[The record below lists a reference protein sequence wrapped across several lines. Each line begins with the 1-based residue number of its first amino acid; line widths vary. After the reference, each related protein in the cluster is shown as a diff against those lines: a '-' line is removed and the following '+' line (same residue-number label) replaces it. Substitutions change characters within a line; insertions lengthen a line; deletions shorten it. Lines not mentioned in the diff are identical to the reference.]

1 VKNRTHIVT
10 HPSGVNLI
18 RKTGYKL
25 FESDHMTH
33 SLSRRTVL
41 CGVAS
46 LAATASF
53 IQSAT
58 ARTEFSK
65 ASFEAAQA
73 AGKPIIVEVSATW
86 CPVCKAQAPILA
98 SLRSKPEYRNVAFF
112 EIDFDTQK
120 DALQSL
126 KVIKQSTLIAFKGKA
141 ETSRS
146 TGDTTAAGIEKLF
159 KSAI

>member
-1 VKNRTHIVT
+1 
-10 HPSGVNLI
+10 
-18 RKTGYKL
+18 
-25 FESDHMTH
+25 MTS
-33 SLSRRTVL
+33 SLSRRTLL

-46 LAATASF
+46 FAAAASF
-53 IQSAT
+53 IQPAS
-58 ARTEFSK
+58 ARTEYSK
-65 ASFEAAQA
+65 TAFEAAQA

-98 SLRSKPEYRNVAFF
+98 SLKSRPEYRDIAFF

-126 KVIKQSTLIAFKGKA
+126 KVSKQSTLIAFKGKT
-141 ETSRS
+141 EVTRT
-146 TGDTTAAGIEKLF
+146 TGDTSAAGIEKLF